1 DRTRAAA
8 TEHPDRA
15 RGHRRAASVV
25 GGARASVSLRPA
37 LCFWIPFGNGKMKS
51 MAAWRVGFI
60 PTVDS
65 RLVLIAGFG
74 GLLILMAF
82 AGADGIQAL
91 QQIQTSNDRIR
102 DEFLLRTQVLERIRS
117 DLYRSGTDVRDY
129 LLEPQAGRAEGHRYT
144 LLETRKDMDAALQ
157 QYFGLLSSG
166 EAQPFT
172 VLTQELAAYW
182 RVLEPTFEW
191 TARQRQEAGYAFLRD
206 DVFPRRTSM
215 LAIAGQ
221 IGRFNEAQLNSGKLA
236 VQSTFRQ
243 FRSRLTITLG
253 LTIALGFVLAIFS
266 TRKIL
271 KLEDTS
277 AQHYR
282 EMSHARAEL
291 KQLSARLLKAQE
303 EERKLISRELHDE
316 VGQALTG
323 VLVEMANFSNLI
335 RNREE
340 SALPK
345 KADEIKR
352 LLEGSIGVVRNMA
365 LLLRPSMLD
374 DLGLVPALQWQ
385 AREASKRSGI
395 WVKVAAEQVS
405 DELTEDHKTCIYRIV
420 QEALHN
426 IVQHANARNVTI
438 TVTQEPDRL
447 LLSIQDDG
455 RGFNPQQERGMGL
468 IGMEERV
475 SALGGRLIVE
485 SASGEGMLLRA
496 ALPLSQAA
504 TANAG

>member
-1 DRTRAAA
+1 MRAMA
-8 TEHPDRA
+8 
-15 RGHRRAASVV
+15 
-25 GGARASVSLRPA
+25 ARA
-37 LCFWIPFGNGKMKS
+37 
-51 MAAWRVGFI
+51 GFI
-60 PTVDS
+60 PTMES

-74 GLLILMAF
+74 GLLVLMAF

-102 DEFLLRTQVLERIRS
+102 QDFLLRMQVLERIRS
-117 DLYRSGTDVRDY
+117 DLYLSGTDVRDY
-129 LLEPQAGRAEGHRYT
+129 LLEPQSGRAEGHRYT
-144 LLETRKDMDAALQ
+144 LLETRKDMDAALEE
-157 QYFGLLSSG
+157 YARLLSSG
-166 EAQPFT
+166 ETQPFT
-172 VLTQELAAYW
+172 VLTRELADYW

-191 TARQRQEAGYAFLRD
+191 TAERRQRAGYAFLRD

-215 LAIAGQ
+215 LSIADQ
-221 IGRFNEAQLNSGKLA
+221 IGRLNEAQLNSGKVA
-236 VQSTFRQ
+236 VQGAFRQ
-243 FRSRLTITLG
+243 FQSRLTITLG
-253 LTIALGFVLAIFS
+253 LTIALGFALAIFS

-271 KLEDTS
+271 KLEGTS
-277 AQHYR
+277 AQHYQ

-291 KQLSARLLKAQE
+291 RQLSARLLEAQE
-303 EERKLISRELHDE
+303 EERRLISRELHDE

-323 VLVEMANFSNLI
+323 VLVEMANLSNLI
-335 RNREE
+335 RANKEG
-340 SALPK
+340 SALSK

-395 WVKVAAEQVS
+395 WVKVAAGEVS
-405 DELTEDHKTCIYRIV
+405 EELPEDHKTCVYRIV

-426 IVQHANARNVTI
+426 IVQHANARDVTI

-447 LLSIQDDG
+447 LVSVQDDG
-455 RGFNPQQERGMGL
+455 RGFNPPQERGMGL

-475 SALGGRLIVE
+475 SALGGRLVVE
-485 SASGEGMLLRA
+485 SASGEGTLLRVQ
-496 ALPLSQAA
+496 LPLPHAVTQ
-504 TANAG
+504 TPVEL

>member
-1 DRTRAAA
+1 MKTMA
-8 TEHPDRA
+8 
-15 RGHRRAASVV
+15 
-25 GGARASVSLRPA
+25 VS
-37 LCFWIPFGNGKMKS
+37 
-51 MAAWRVGFI
+51 RVGLI
-60 PTVDS
+60 PTADS

-82 AGADGIQAL
+82 AGVDGIQAL

-117 DLYRSGTDVRDY
+117 DLYLSGTDVRDY
-129 LLEPQAGRAEGHRYT
+129 LLEPQAGKADGHRYT

-157 QYFGLLSSG
+157 QYLHLLSRS
-166 EAQPFT
+166 EAQPFRVFT
-172 VLTQELAAYW
+172 EQLAAYW
-182 RVLEPTFEW
+182 RILEPTFGW
-191 TARQRQEAGYAFLRD
+191 TAERRQMAGYAFLRD
-206 DVFPRRTSM
+206 EVFPRRTSM
-215 LAIAGQ
+215 LAIADQ

-236 VQSTFRQ
+236 VQRGFRQ
-243 FRSRLTITLG
+243 FRSRLMVTVV

-271 KLEDTS
+271 QLESTS
-277 AQHYR
+277 AQHYT
-282 EMSHARAEL
+282 EMSHARVEL
-291 KQLSARLLKAQE
+291 KRLSARLLEAQE
-303 EERKLISRELHDE
+303 EERRLISRELHDE

-323 VLVEMANFSNLI
+323 VLVEMANLSNLI

-340 SALPK
+340 AALSK
-345 KADEIKR
+345 KVDEIKR
-352 LLEGSIGVVRNMA
+352 LLEESIGVVRNMA

-385 AREASKRSGI
+385 AREASKRSGL
-395 WVKVAAEQVS
+395 WVKVAAEDVS

-426 IVQHANARNVTI
+426 IVQHANARNVRI
-438 TVTQEPDRL
+438 TVTQERERL

-455 RGFNPQQERGMGL
+455 RGFNPPQERGMGL

-475 SALGGRLIVE
+475 SALGGRLVVE
-485 SASGEGMLLRA
+485 SASGEGTLLRVV
-496 ALPLSQAA
+496 LPLPQAVA
-504 TANAG
+504 ANAG